1 MSFKKNFIAKSP
13 DKKADIIPTIIAHG
27 EIEIATFPL
36 IKSRLSYNAE
46 PMIIGDGKQKRKRRG
61 GLFVYALNG
70 ERGYGRTA
78 SRYAGQNRY
87 TLQNAR

>member
-13 DKKADIIPTIIAHG
+13 DKKGDIIPTIIAHG

-46 PMIIGDGKQKRKRRG
+46 PMIIGMESKNENVVAAC
-61 GLFVYALNG
+61 L
-70 ERGYGRTA
+70 
-78 SRYAGQNRY
+78 SMP
-87 TLQNAR
+87 

>member
-13 DKKADIIPTIIAHG
+13 DKNAEVMPTIIAHG

-46 PMIIGDGKQKRKRRG
+46 PMIIGMESKNENVVAAC
-61 GLFVYALNG
+61 L
-70 ERGYGRTA
+70 
-78 SRYAGQNRY
+78 SMP
-87 TLQNAR
+87 